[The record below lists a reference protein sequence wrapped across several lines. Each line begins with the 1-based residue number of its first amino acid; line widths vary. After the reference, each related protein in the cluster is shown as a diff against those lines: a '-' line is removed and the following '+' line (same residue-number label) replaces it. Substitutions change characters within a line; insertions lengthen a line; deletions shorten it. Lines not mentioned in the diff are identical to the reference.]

1 MQKLEIGRT
10 MPMAGGARS
19 VRAAW
24 AALVVYGRLV
34 RPGLTSTVLFSMAI
48 AALTAPE
55 PPSVAQLA
63 HALLGTGL
71 VIAGATAM
79 NQWMERRQDAAMRRT
94 ASRPLPAGLVTPQQA
109 ALLAA
114 FLSLAGLGYLA
125 AVGPPLVAI
134 LAALSWIIYVWVYT
148 PMKRVSLWHIPAGAV
163 SGAMPVLLGGAAAGA
178 VGDPIT
184 LALFAVVFFWQFP
197 HTAAIG
203 WMYRE
208 QYARCEMQVAAV
220 VDPSGRLAGQLAL
233 GGAAGM
239 LLASLVPVLRS
250 AAGWPFLLIALTL
263 GLAHLG
269 LAAKFLHRPGNTNA
283 RALFRASMVHLPL
296 LLLAWLLV

>member
-220 VDPSGRLAGQLAL
+220 VDPSRLAGQLAL

-239 LLASLVPVLRS
+239 LLASLVPVLRLGGGV
-250 AAGWPFLLIALTL
+250 AVPADCLTL
-263 GLAHLG
+263 GLAASGTGGEVPPQARQHD
-269 LAAKFLHRPGNTNA
+269 A